1 MIERL
6 AQFELNQR
14 LARAPAV
21 LLLGARQVG
30 KSTLARAAAAARPGS
45 VLLDLERA
53 SDRAQ
58 LAEPELFL
66 ARHRSR
72 LVVLDEVQLMPDLF
86 SHLRPEID
94 ADRRPGRFLL
104 LGSAS
109 GELLRQ
115 QSESL
120 AGRVSYLE
128 LPPVLAA
135 EQPPDLASL
144 QTLWLRGGFPLSL
157 LAANEA
163 DSYAWRRDFIENFL
177 LRDLAQMGVRV
188 AAESLHRFWRMQAHL
203 QGQPFNASA
212 LGQSLGGLA
221 HTTVARYLATLVDA
235 LMLRRLEPV
244 LPNVGKRLVKSPKVY
259 VRDSGLVH
267 ALLGIN
273 NLDALQGHP
282 IVGASWE
289 GFVVEQIAAAARQA
303 LPDARLGYYRT
314 AAGSE
319 LDVVVEQGTRRWGFE
334 VKFSSAPSVT
344 KGFWQA
350 CQDLQ
355 LDRAA
360 VVAPVSRAYPLKAGA
375 EVIPVS
381 DLAAWFQT

>member
-6 AQFELNQR
+6 AQLDLNQR

-30 KSTLARAAAAARPGS
+30 KSTLARAAAAAKPGS

-72 LVVLDEVQLMPDLF
+72 LVVLDEVQLMPGLF

-115 QSESL
+115 HSESL

-157 LAANEA
+157 LAASEA
-163 DSYAWRRDFIENFL
+163 DSYAWRRDFIESFL

-221 HTTVARYLATLVDA
+221 HTTVARYLDTLVDA

-303 LPDARLGYYRT
+303 LPDASLGYYRT

>member
-1 MIERL
+1 MIDRL
-6 AQFELNQR
+6 AQLELNQR

-157 LAANEA
+157 LAASEA
-163 DSYAWRRDFIENFL
+163 DSYAWRRDFIESFL

-221 HTTVARYLATLVDA
+221 HTTVARYLDTLVDA

-289 GFVVEQIAAAARQA
+289 GFVIEQIAAAARQA
-303 LPDARLGYYRT
+303 LPDASLGYYRT

-360 VVAPVSRAYPLKAGA
+360 VVAPVSNAYPLKAGA
-375 EVIPVS
+375 EVMPVS
-381 DLAAWFQT
+381 DLAAWFQD

>member
-6 AQFELNQR
+6 AQLELNQR

-66 ARHRSR
+66 ARHRSK

-157 LAANEA
+157 LAASEA
-163 DSYAWRRDFIENFL
+163 DSYAWRRDFIESFL

-188 AAESLHRFWRMQAHL
+188 AFDPLHRFWRMQAHL

-221 HTTVARYLATLVDA
+221 HTTVARYLDTLVDA

-244 LPNVGKRLVKSPKVY
+244 VANVGKRLVKSPKVY

-319 LDVVVEQGTRRWGFE
+319 LDVVVEQGTQRWGFE
-334 VKFSSAPSVT
+334 LKFSSTPSVT
-344 KGFWQA
+344 KGFWQS

-355 LDRAA
+355 LKRAA

-381 DLAAWFQT
+381 DLAAWFQN

>member
-1 MIERL
+1 MIDRL
-6 AQFELNQR
+6 AQHELNQR

-86 SHLRPEID
+86 RHLRPEID

-120 AGRVSYLE
+120 AGRVAYLE

-157 LAANEA
+157 LAATEA
-163 DSYAWRRDFIENFL
+163 DSYAWRRDFIESFL

-203 QGQPFNASA
+203 QGQAFNASA

-221 HTTVARYLATLVDA
+221 HTTVARYLDTLVDA

-267 ALLGIN
+267 ALLGIGD
-273 NLDALQGHP
+273 LDALQGHP

-303 LPDARLGYYRT
+303 LPDAQLGYYRT

-375 EVIPVS
+375 EVLPVA
-381 DLAAWFQT
+381 DLAAWFQD

>member
-177 LRDLAQMGVRV
+177 LRDLAQ
-188 AAESLHRFWRMQAHL
+188 
-203 QGQPFNASA
+203 
-212 LGQSLGGLA
+212 
-221 HTTVARYLATLVDA
+221 
-235 LMLRRLEPV
+235 
-244 LPNVGKRLVKSPKVY
+244 
-259 VRDSGLVH
+259 
-267 ALLGIN
+267 
-273 NLDALQGHP
+273 
-282 IVGASWE
+282 
-289 GFVVEQIAAAARQA
+289 
-303 LPDARLGYYRT
+303 
-314 AAGSE
+314 
-319 LDVVVEQGTRRWGFE
+319 
-334 VKFSSAPSVT
+334 
-344 KGFWQA
+344 
-350 CQDLQ
+350 
-355 LDRAA
+355 
-360 VVAPVSRAYPLKAGA
+360 
-375 EVIPVS
+375 
-381 DLAAWFQT
+381 